1 MSDQNI
7 GTNKSKNKRK
17 NSAKDADVTCWN
29 CFTSE
34 NYDNDLEPMTLPKI
48 RQENREKLKV
58 YSFLASEL
66 SKPKTVPLKQK
77 VSEHYSVG
85 KKIDET
91 LSKKQANVQEL
102 SRHMEENCEK
112 DESEKSSILEKNKSE
127 NKSVDKTEPFFVN
140 EEIKDNSVPNDGTDE
155 SSSLNL
161 SRKDS
166 LTKVILEPPF
176 SFSNAQQCLKTES
189 NSNQVNISNISE
201 KNYSDILPIHTNSE
215 NLVIDRQSENL
226 IVNKDSKVENKSTLA
241 SLLKKDKMVAE
252 TSQQFKS
259 DKTSK
264 RSNIPIRSPKLLPK
278 TEKNAFIVTNIPV
291 LQRQTSPKYSPVKF
305 LGDKAK
311 DQLVRKTSNTL
322 DKKLPE
328 EKISTFLNNSKE
340 TNKSVNEVFVKINK
354 DKSTINMLK
363 SETSL
368 TGNKS
373 SEVNPNDQDDNIN
386 ILHRV
391 QIKTST
397 PKDKENQKSFFLRE
411 TSMPLVET
419 KEESDMKKVSCDKTD
434 NSSSNCSESGYAGSS
449 STVQD
454 FCVNENIIKS
464 EALDTKNEETA
475 LNNQNVSGIKSINSS
490 LPFLDSYN
498 KKQFLTSTTS
508 LFGNEQAKSKRWST
522 LPAGARSVSFE
533 GINYYTINNILYIY
547 LYYK

>member
-91 LSKKQANVQEL
+91 LSKKQANIQEL
-102 SRHMEENCEK
+102 SRHMEENCKK
-112 DESEKSSILEKNKSE
+112 DESEKSSILEKDKSE
-127 NKSVDKTEPFFVN
+127 NKSVDKTEPVFVN
-140 EEIKDNSVPNDGTDE
+140 KEIKDNSVPNDDTDE

-161 SRKDS
+161 ARKDS
-166 LTKVILEPPF
+166 LTKVILEPPS

-189 NSNQVNISNISE
+189 KSNQVNISNILE

-215 NLVIDRQSENL
+215 NILIDRQSENL
-226 IVNKDSKVENKSTLA
+226 IVNKDGKVENKSTLV
-241 SLLKKDKMVAE
+241 SLLEKDKMVAE

-305 LGDKAK
+305 FGEKAK

-322 DKKLPE
+322 EKKLPGE

-373 SEVNPNDQDDNIN
+373 SEVHPNDQDDNIK
-386 ILHRV
+386 IVHRV

-397 PKDKENQKSFFLRE
+397 PKDKENQKSIFLRE

-419 KEESDMKKVSCDKTD
+419 KEECDMKKVSCDKTD

-454 FCVNENIIKS
+454 FCVNENIIKN
-464 EALDTKNEETA
+464 EAPDTKNEETA
-475 LNNQNVSGIKSINSS
+475 LNDQNISGIKSINSS

-498 KKQFLTSTTS
+498 KKQLLTSPTS
-508 LFGNEQAKSKRWST
+508 LFENEQTKSKRWST

-533 GINYYTINNILYIY
+533 GININNLY
-547 LYYK
+547 